1 MHGMNWHTIWRW
13 LAAVALVC
21 AATAAAQEA
30 PHASAAR
37 ILLVPWKMVSGERA
51 TLAVLD
57 VNGRL
62 TPDVTIRF
70 SNGDKI
76 KTDATGRALFVAPL
90 TQGALF
96 ASIEGRPGRVRTTV
110 VSAQEAAA
118 AGVEV
123 SMAPRTASLKDR
135 FVIAGGGFCGDA
147 DKNEVTVDGRKALV
161 LASSPLALQILP
173 PAEQPPGAARVEV
186 ACGKQAVGGFEVTF
200 LSLELEADASPLASG
215 QERAMTVHV
224 GGTKEKVALEAR
236 NLAPEVVELS
246 GGNPMRLLSTGGE
259 ENVAKFG
266 MVGRKRGKIL
276 ISIRLVPRYARPRS

>member
-1 MHGMNWHTIWRW
+1 MHGMNWRATGRC
-13 LAAVALVC
+13 LAAVVLVC
-21 AATAAAQEA
+21 AARATAQEA

-37 ILLVPWKMVSGERA
+37 ILLVPWKMVSGERT

-57 VNGRL
+57 VSGRL
-62 TPDVTIRF
+62 TPEVIIRF

-76 KTDATGRALFVAPL
+76 RTDATGRALFVAPL
-90 TQGALF
+90 TPGALF

-118 AGVEV
+118 PGVEV

-147 DKNEVTVDGRKALV
+147 DKNEVTVNGRKALV

-173 PAEQPPGAARVEV
+173 PAEQPPGVARVEV
-186 ACGKQAVGGFEVTF
+186 TCGKQTVGSFEVMF
-200 LSLELEADASPLASG
+200 LSLELEADASPLAPG
-215 QERAMTVHV
+215 QERTMTVRV
-224 GGTKEKVALEAR
+224 GGTKEKVVLEAK

-246 GGNPMRLLSTGGE
+246 GGNPKRLLSTGGE

-266 MVGRKRGKIL
+266 MVGHKRGKIL